1 MSKNTS
7 GLRRGDAVR
16 VVSSGD
22 TGTVVDV
29 DVHTAV
35 IRTKKDD
42 GEPVQ
47 HHYRLDDLERL
58 PDTKERLLVAEA
70 HEKHEREAS
79 EKGGGE

>member
-1 MSKNTS
+1 MSKNSS

-16 VVSSGD
+16 VISSGA
-22 TGTVVDV
+22 TG
-29 DVHTAV
+29 TAV

-70 HEKHEREAS
+70 HEKHEREAG
-79 EKGGGE
+79 EKDGGA